1 MAMVGAWWYPG
12 YGSGLRYRIGTNS
25 ALLLVAA
32 ESARWP
38 DALQICVQRRLR
50 IEVKDR
56 PQHLLQLLHCQVRN
70 MMVKNQI
77 YVRSAWIINGIVLGS
92 TRTSHSAIH
101 PDLNV
106 LIPLGLLYRAAID
119 FEMETVTTDIEFGD
133 HRAIA
138 WLN

>member
-1 MAMVGAWWYPG
+1 
-12 YGSGLRYRIGTNS
+12 
-25 ALLLVAA
+25 
-32 ESARWP
+32 
-38 DALQICVQRRLR
+38 
-50 IEVKDR
+50 
-56 PQHLLQLLHCQVRN
+56 
-70 MMVKNQI
+70 MVKNQI